1 MNDQQDLPQ
10 NISERIIILWHT
22 YKIPIL
28 LGGLSIFVIVTSLIL
43 LVKSSQSTLPIQFS
57 SNIAGVSDST
67 DASRSANP
75 PAGGRKMIH
84 VDVEGGVERPGVYS
98 LPLGSRVDDAIA
110 IAGGISNES
119 DLDALAK
126 QLNRASVLVDGGKI
140 YVPKKGEVSVTSHNT
155 GTLLQHQEMSQN
167 VQININT
174 ASQNELE
181 ALPGIGPVTAKKII
195 DNRPY
200 QTLEEL
206 VSKKALGQALFE
218 KIKGKLSL

>member
-1 MNDQQDLPQ
+1 VNDQQDLPQ

-84 VDVEGGVERPGVYS
+84 VDVEGGVARPGVYG

-140 YVPKKGEVSVTSHNT
+140 YVPKRGDASYNSYP
-155 GTLLQHQEMSQN
+155 LLQHTSESQN
-167 VQININT
+167 VSVNVNT

-181 ALPGIGPVTAKKII
+181 SLPGVGPVTAKKII

-206 VSKKALGQALFE
+206 ISKKALGQALFE